1 MMKQYYE
8 LISFSSEPN
17 DITKSILKEIESKE
31 KVFDYNFGREH
42 CILYE
47 NTLVKDISLIGR
59 ELTNIIIVDDN
70 ENSFKLNEENGIKIS
85 KFEGYEGNIKIDNAL
100 FELKKILLLIYKVNY
115 NDLRIAL
122 KDFENEINNKININ

>member
-1 MMKQYYE
+1 MKQYYE

-47 NTLVKDISLIGR
+47 NTLVKDIFQYIFCICFPQKR
-59 ELTNIIIVDDN
+59 
-70 ENSFKLNEENGIKIS
+70 SFHSFLQKYHRL
-85 KFEGYEGNIKIDNAL
+85 L
-100 FELKKILLLIYKVNY
+100 F
-115 NDLRIAL
+115 R
-122 KDFENEINNKININ
+122 FPC